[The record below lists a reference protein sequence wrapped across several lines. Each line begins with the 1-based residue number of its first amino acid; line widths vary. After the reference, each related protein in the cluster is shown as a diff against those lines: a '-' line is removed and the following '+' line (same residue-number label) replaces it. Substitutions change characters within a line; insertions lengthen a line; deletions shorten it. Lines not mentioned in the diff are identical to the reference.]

1 MADSES
7 RAYQFGPFRIE
18 TQQRLLFRGEA
29 TIPLSPKAAD
39 TLLAL
44 VSNAGR
50 VVEKDELIR
59 LIWPDSFV
67 EEGGLARNISL
78 LRKALD
84 DNGPTP
90 QYIETIPK
98 RGYRF
103 IGTIPESA
111 PPAPPP
117 SSLWRRI
124 GWIAPATILLLAL
137 ILGYERLLAPR
148 VESRLT
154 IHSIAVL
161 PLRHPD
167 PAQEI
172 LAEGMTYELIRTLA
186 GVEVL
191 RVTSMTSA
199 MSYRNTTKKLP
210 QVGAELKVDAIVE
223 GTVRQD
229 AGRVS
234 IAFDVVDARTDRQIL
249 HGSYQE
255 DARDLLAL
263 QSRVAAQIAREIEVK
278 LTPGDRQRLAGSRPP
293 VNPEAWLDYQ
303 RGRQQWNKRTAE
315 SIEDA
320 MRYFHQAIAKDPQ
333 YAQPYAGLADAWV
346 LLGSMPNDVL
356 PPAQA
361 MPQARE
367 AALKAVALDDGL
379 AEGHAS
385 LANVLLSYDWNFPAA
400 HEHFER
406 ALALNPGYAT
416 AHHWYA
422 HYWLAQGQ
430 IEPALAEIRQAE
442 LQDPQSAIISMAVG
456 WFLYHAGRYDAAID
470 QYHTTLQLNP
480 GFQLGHSALGM
491 ALLAKQQFPEA
502 LAELAPLGGTL
513 AATARACL
521 AARQGRTAD
530 ARAVL
535 AHLESERRT
544 TYVPAAYLGAIHA
557 ALGDYDAAFECAR
570 TGVVERSDYMI
581 YLRTEPWAIP
591 LRQDP
596 RFAELIDSVARA
608 AR

>member
-1 MADSES
+1 LSGPES

-18 TQQRLLFRGEA
+18 TQQRLLFRGDA
-29 TIPLSPKAAD
+29 TIPISPKAAD

-90 QYIETIPK
+90 LYIETIPK

-103 IGTIPESA
+103 IATVPDL
-111 PPAPPP
+111 APPP
-117 SSLWRRI
+117 PPTPSLWRRI

-137 ILGYERLLAPR
+137 VLGYERLLAPR
-148 VESRLT
+148 VEATPT
-154 IHSIAVL
+154 IQSIAVL

-210 QVGAELKVDAIVE
+210 QVGAELQVDAIVE

-249 HGSYQE
+249 HGFYQE

-263 QSRVAAQIAREIEVK
+263 QSRVAAQIAREIQVK
-278 LTPGDRQRLAGSRPP
+278 LTPGDQQRLTGSRPP

-315 SIEDA
+315 SIQDA
-320 MRYFHQAIAKDPQ
+320 MRYFHLAIAKDPQ
-333 YAQPYAGLADAWV
+333 YAQPYAGIADAWV

-356 PPAQA
+356 PPDQA
-361 MPQARE
+361 MPQARR

-456 WFLYHAGRYDAAID
+456 WFLYHAGRYDDAID
-470 QYHTTLQLNP
+470 QYRTTLQLNP
-480 GFQLGHSALGM
+480 SFELGHTALGM
-491 ALLAKQQFPEA
+491 ARLAKQQYPEA
-502 LAELAPLGGTL
+502 LAELEPRSSTL
-513 AATARACL
+513 AATARACV

-535 AHLESERRT
+535 AHLESERRAR
-544 TYVPAAYLGAIHA
+544 YVPAAYLGAI
-557 ALGDYDAAFECAR
+557 
-570 TGVVERSDYMI
+570 T
-581 YLRTEPWAIP
+581 P
-591 LRQDP
+591 L
-596 RFAELIDSVARA
+596 
-608 AR
+608 

>member
-1 MADSES
+1 MADPES

-67 EEGGLARNISL
+67 EEGGLARNTRSSARRSTITAPLPYTSKPFPSAAIVSS
-78 LRKALD
+78 RVFS
-84 DNGPTP
+84 TP
-90 QYIETIPK
+90 H
-98 RGYRF
+98 
-103 IGTIPESA
+103 
-111 PPAPPP
+111 PPRPPPP
-117 SSLWRRI
+117 SLWQRI
-124 GWIAPATILLLAL
+124 GWIAPATILLLVL

-148 VESRLT
+148 VESPPT

-186 GVEVL
+186 AVEVL

-234 IAFDVVDARTDRQIL
+234 IAFDLVDARTDRQIL

-278 LTPGDRQRLAGSRPP
+278 LTPGDQQRLAGSRPP

-315 SIEDA
+315 SIQDA

-346 LLGSMPNDVL
+346 LLGSMPNDAL
-356 PPAQA
+356 PPDQA
-361 MPQARE
+361 MPQARQ

-406 ALALNPGYAT
+406 ALRLNPGYAT

-430 IEPALAEIRQAE
+430 IEPALAEIRQSE

-470 QYHTTLQLNP
+470 QYHTTLELNP
-480 GFQLGHSALGM
+480 GFELGHTALGM
-491 ALLAKQQFPEA
+491 AGLANQQFPEA

-521 AARQGRTAD
+521 AARQGRTAES
-530 ARAVL
+530 RAVL
-535 AHLESERRT
+535 AHLESERRAK
-544 TYVPAAYLGAIHA
+544 YVPAAYLGAIHA

-570 TGVVERSDYMI
+570 TGVAERSDYMI

-591 LRQDP
+591 LRHDP
-596 RFAELIDSVARA
+596 RFAALIDSIARA